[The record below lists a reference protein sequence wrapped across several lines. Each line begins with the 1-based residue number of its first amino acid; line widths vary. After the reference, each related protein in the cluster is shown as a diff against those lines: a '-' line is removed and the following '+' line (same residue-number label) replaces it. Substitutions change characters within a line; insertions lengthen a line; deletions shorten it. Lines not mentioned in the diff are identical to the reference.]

1 MELVI
6 VFCIITFLILLGLIL
21 FIYIKI
27 NNKYKYLEHEL
38 TEYKFRYSALE
49 DYIQDIRVSLR
60 KH

>member
-1 MELVI
+1 MELGI
-6 VFCIITFLILLGLIL
+6 IFCIIVFFVLLGLIS

-49 DYIQDIRVSLR
+49 AYIQDIRISLR